1 MYLVEPTYRRHRN
14 IVHGTDDGRFLL
26 PWESEPSITKHEL
39 RSSGFLYVLFPL
51 SSLFKNITIRSP
63 GGVMFLAT
71 VYFYCPKYGGR
82 YWFKGP
88 NRTIDVQGDSGN
100 TTITEEKVEGKAEET
115 VEVIQVF

>member
-1 MYLVEPTYRRHRN
+1 
-14 IVHGTDDGRFLL
+14 
-26 PWESEPSITKHEL
+26 
-39 RSSGFLYVLFPL
+39 
-51 SSLFKNITIRSP
+51 
-63 GGVMFLAT
+63 MFLAT

-100 TTITEEKVEGKAEET
+100 TTITEEKAEEKAEET